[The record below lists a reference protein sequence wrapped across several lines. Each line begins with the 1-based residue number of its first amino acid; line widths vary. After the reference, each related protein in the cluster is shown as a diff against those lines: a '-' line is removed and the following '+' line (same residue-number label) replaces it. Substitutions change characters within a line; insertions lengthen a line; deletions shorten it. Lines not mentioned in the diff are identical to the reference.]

1 MAGRSVVYCL
11 PNENRRFSQREAEA
25 LELNLTQKQ
34 VQTLSP
40 QMMQSMEIL
49 QMGSQELLEYIEE
62 AVQENPV
69 LEPEETYDK
78 QDEFSVLRRKLE
90 WLEST
95 DPQNRYYHQQDTEE
109 EDSPLNNFGT
119 VQDDDENLYYY
130 VLSQLRVL
138 ELEPEVMD
146 AGVFLVES
154 LNQNGWLDE
163 PLEALAAG
171 HGCGPEVMAQAL
183 EVVQSLEPAG
193 VGARDLAECL
203 KLQLVRR
210 TPVNELA
217 VRIVERHLDAL
228 SKSRYGLIARELKA
242 SPEEVR
248 AACDVIRSLNPRPGT
263 GFAARENLTYINP
276 DIIVVSFPDHFE
288 LLTNDYY
295 FPTLNISGYY
305 TRLMKES
312 DDSQVKDY
320 LTGKVRQAKWM
331 VKAIEQRRSTLM
343 ACAECIL
350 EFQESFFRKGPGH
363 LVPLSL
369 ADVAERIGV
378 HESTVSRAVKEKYI
392 QCSMGFYPLSYFF
405 SRSLGPAAGDEA
417 ASPDAAKALL
427 KKLIAG
433 EDKKKPL
440 SDQKLYELMSA
451 QGCSLSRRTVAKY
464 RDELRIPSTTG
475 RKQYETSGAF

>member
-1 MAGRSVVYCL
+1 M
-11 PNENRRFSQREAEA
+11 
-25 LELNLTQKQ
+25 ELNLSQKQ
-34 VQTLSP
+34 TQTLSP

-69 LEPEETYDK
+69 LEPEENYDK
-78 QDEFSVLRRKLE
+78 QDEFSILRRKLE

-109 EDSPLNNFGT
+109 EDSPLKNYGT
-119 VQDDDENLYYY
+119 VEDEDENLYYY

-138 ELEPEVMD
+138 ELDPQVME

-163 PLEALAAG
+163 PLEDLAAD
-171 HGCGPEVMAQAL
+171 CGQPLTVMERAL
-183 EVVQSLEPAG
+183 SAIQSLEPAG
-193 VGARDLAECL
+193 VGARNLAECL

-210 TPVNELA
+210 TPVDQLA
-217 VRIVERHLDAL
+217 VRIVEDYLDAL
-228 SKSRYGLIARELKA
+228 SKSRYGLIARELKV
-242 SPEEVR
+242 STEEVR
-248 AACDVIRSLNPRPGT
+248 ASCDRIRALNPRPGT

-288 LLTNDYY
+288 LLSNDYY
-295 FPTLNISGYY
+295 FPTLHISGYY
-305 TRLMKES
+305 SRLMKES
-312 DDSQVKDY
+312 DDAQVKDY
-320 LTGKVRQAKWM
+320 LTDKMRQAKWM

-350 EFQESFFRKGPGH
+350 ERQEAFFRKGPGH

-369 ADVAERIGV
+369 ADVAGRIGV
-378 HESTVSRAVKEKYI
+378 HESTVSRAVKDKYI
-392 QCSMGFYPLSYFF
+392 QCSMGVYPLSYFF
-405 SRSLGPAAGDEA
+405 SRSLGTHSAGGEET

-433 EDKKKPL
+433 EDRKKPL
-440 SDQKLYELMSA
+440 SDQKLCQLMTE
-451 QGCSLSRRTVAKY
+451 QGCPLSRRTVAKY
-464 RDELRIPSTTG
+464 RDELHIPSTAG
-475 RKQYETSGAF
+475 RKQYE

>member
-1 MAGRSVVYCL
+1 M
-11 PNENRRFSQREAEA
+11 
-25 LELNLTQKQ
+25 ELNLTQKQ

-193 VGARDLAECL
+193 VGTNSGTVFRCIYLCIG
-203 KLQLVRR
+203 
-210 TPVNELA
+210 N
-217 VRIVERHLDAL
+217 
-228 SKSRYGLIARELKA
+228 
-242 SPEEVR
+242 
-248 AACDVIRSLNPRPGT
+248 VI
-263 GFAARENLTYINP
+263 
-276 DIIVVSFPDHFE
+276 
-288 LLTNDYY
+288 
-295 FPTLNISGYY
+295 
-305 TRLMKES
+305 
-312 DDSQVKDY
+312 
-320 LTGKVRQAKWM
+320 
-331 VKAIEQRRSTLM
+331 
-343 ACAECIL
+343 
-350 EFQESFFRKGPGH
+350 
-363 LVPLSL
+363 
-369 ADVAERIGV
+369 
-378 HESTVSRAVKEKYI
+378 
-392 QCSMGFYPLSYFF
+392 SM
-405 SRSLGPAAGDEA
+405 
-417 ASPDAAKALL
+417 
-427 KKLIAG
+427 I
-433 EDKKKPL
+433 
-440 SDQKLYELMSA
+440 
-451 QGCSLSRRTVAKY
+451 
-464 RDELRIPSTTG
+464 
-475 RKQYETSGAF
+475 

>member
-1 MAGRSVVYCL
+1 M
-11 PNENRRFSQREAEA
+11 
-25 LELNLTQKQ
+25 ELNLTQKQ

-217 VRIVERHLDAL
+217 VRIVER
-228 SKSRYGLIARELKA
+228 
-242 SPEEVR
+242 PWTPCPR
-248 AACDVIRSLNPRPGT
+248 AATASLPG
-263 GFAARENLTYINP
+263 N
-276 DIIVVSFPDHFE
+276 
-288 LLTNDYY
+288 
-295 FPTLNISGYY
+295 
-305 TRLMKES
+305 
-312 DDSQVKDY
+312 
-320 LTGKVRQAKWM
+320 
-331 VKAIEQRRSTLM
+331 
-343 ACAECIL
+343 
-350 EFQESFFRKGPGH
+350 
-363 LVPLSL
+363 
-369 ADVAERIGV
+369 
-378 HESTVSRAVKEKYI
+378 
-392 QCSMGFYPLSYFF
+392 
-405 SRSLGPAAGDEA
+405 
-417 ASPDAAKALL
+417 
-427 KKLIAG
+427 
-433 EDKKKPL
+433 
-440 SDQKLYELMSA
+440 
-451 QGCSLSRRTVAKY
+451 
-464 RDELRIPSTTG
+464 
-475 RKQYETSGAF
+475 

>member
-1 MAGRSVVYCL
+1 M
-11 PNENRRFSQREAEA
+11 
-25 LELNLTQKQ
+25 ELNLTQKQ

-193 VGARDLAECL
+193 VGARDRS
-203 KLQLVRR
+203 KLTTAWLLISSTV
-210 TPVNELA
+210 
-217 VRIVERHLDAL
+217 
-228 SKSRYGLIARELKA
+228 IARVPSFRQRCSA
-242 SPEEVR
+242 SNMREARTMPEHT
-248 AACDVIRSLNPRPGT
+248 AAPSEQTAPMRLAKILDSFIPGMHDTPCRIAIFTDGRKIKVFEKVYFRRPAFDPPLPQT
-263 GFAARENLTYINP
+263 WERNYWLERYQTPQAVEN
-276 DIIVVSFPDHFE
+276 
-288 LLTNDYY
+288 
-295 FPTLNISGYY
+295 
-305 TRLMKES
+305 
-312 DDSQVKDY
+312 
-320 LTGKVRQAKWM
+320 
-331 VKAIEQRRSTLM
+331 
-343 ACAECIL
+343 
-350 EFQESFFRKGPGH
+350 H
-363 LVPLSL
+363 LQKN
-369 ADVAERIGV
+369 G
-378 HESTVSRAVKEKYI
+378 
-392 QCSMGFYPLSYFF
+392 
-405 SRSLGPAAGDEA
+405 
-417 ASPDAAKALL
+417 LL
-427 KKLIAG
+427 K
-433 EDKKKPL
+433 EN
-440 SDQKLYELMSA
+440 SHE
-451 QGCSLSRRTVAKY
+451 
-464 RDELRIPSTTG
+464 
-475 RKQYETSGAF
+475 

>member
-1 MAGRSVVYCL
+1 M
-11 PNENRRFSQREAEA
+11 
-25 LELNLTQKQ
+25 ELNLSQKQ
-34 VQTLSP
+34 TQTLSP

-69 LEPEETYDK
+69 LEPEENYDK
-78 QDEFSVLRRKLE
+78 QDEFSILRRKLE

-109 EDSPLNNFGT
+109 EDSPLKNYGT
-119 VQDDDENLYYY
+119 VEDEDENLYYY

-138 ELEPEVMD
+138 ELDPQVME

-163 PLEALAAG
+163 PLEDLAAD
-171 HGCGPEVMAQAL
+171 CGQPLTVMERAL
-183 EVVQSLEPAG
+183 SAIQSLEPAG
-193 VGARDLAECL
+193 VGARNLAECL

-210 TPVNELA
+210 TPVDQLA
-217 VRIVERHLDAL
+217 VRIVEDYLDAL
-228 SKSRYGLIARELKA
+228 SKSRYGLIARELKVGT
-242 SPEEVR
+242 EEVR
-248 AACDVIRSLNPRPGT
+248 ASCDRIRALNPRPGT

-288 LLTNDYY
+288 LLSNDYY
-295 FPTLNISGYY
+295 FPTLHISGYY
-305 TRLMKES
+305 SRLMKES
-312 DDSQVKDY
+312 DDAQVKDY
-320 LTGKVRQAKWM
+320 LTDKMRQAKWM

-350 EFQESFFRKGPGH
+350 ERQETFFRKGPGH

-369 ADVAERIGV
+369 ADVAGRIGV
-378 HESTVSRAVKEKYI
+378 HESTVSRAVKDKYI
-392 QCSMGFYPLSYFF
+392 QCSMGVYPLSYFF
-405 SRSLGPAAGDEA
+405 SRSLGTHSAGGEET

-433 EDKKKPL
+433 EDRKKPL
-440 SDQKLYELMSA
+440 SDQKLCQLMTE
-451 QGCSLSRRTVAKY
+451 QGCPLSRRTVAKY
-464 RDELRIPSTTG
+464 RDELHIPSTAG
-475 RKQYETSGAF
+475 RKQYE

>member
-1 MAGRSVVYCL
+1 M
-11 PNENRRFSQREAEA
+11 
-25 LELNLTQKQ
+25 ELNLSQKQ
-34 VQTLSP
+34 TQTLSP

-69 LEPEETYDK
+69 LEPEENYDK
-78 QDEFSVLRRKLE
+78 QDEFSILRRKLE

-109 EDSPLNNFGT
+109 EDNPLKNYGT
-119 VQDDDENLYYY
+119 VEDEDENLYYY

-138 ELEPEVMD
+138 ELDPQVME

-163 PLEALAAG
+163 PLEDLAAD
-171 HGCGPEVMAQAL
+171 CGQPLTVMERAL
-183 EVVQSLEPAG
+183 SAIQSLEPAG
-193 VGARDLAECL
+193 VGARNLAECL

-210 TPVNELA
+210 TPVDQLA
-217 VRIVERHLDAL
+217 VRIVEDYLDAL
-228 SKSRYGLIARELKA
+228 SKSRYGLIARELKVGT
-242 SPEEVR
+242 EEVR
-248 AACDVIRSLNPRPGT
+248 ASCDRIRALNPRPGT

-288 LLTNDYY
+288 LLSNDYY
-295 FPTLNISGYY
+295 FPTLHISGYY
-305 TRLMKES
+305 SRLMKES
-312 DDSQVKDY
+312 DDAQVKDY
-320 LTGKVRQAKWM
+320 LTDKMRQAKWM

-350 EFQESFFRKGPGH
+350 ERQETFFRKGPGH

-369 ADVAERIGV
+369 ADVAGRIGV
-378 HESTVSRAVKEKYI
+378 HESTVSRAVKDKYI
-392 QCSMGFYPLSYFF
+392 QCSMGVYPLSYFF
-405 SRSLGPAAGDEA
+405 SRSLGTHSAGGEET

-433 EDKKKPL
+433 EDRKKPL
-440 SDQKLYELMSA
+440 SDQKLGQRMTE
-451 QGCSLSRRTVAKY
+451 QGCPLSRRTVAKY
-464 RDELRIPSTTG
+464 RDELHIPSTAG
-475 RKQYETSGAF
+475 RKQYE

>member
-1 MAGRSVVYCL
+1 M
-11 PNENRRFSQREAEA
+11 
-25 LELNLTQKQ
+25 ELNLTQKQ

-203 KLQLVRR
+203 KLQD
-210 TPVNELA
+210 A
-217 VRIVERHLDAL
+217 VW
-228 SKSRYGLIARELKA
+228 A
-242 SPEEVR
+242 S
-248 AACDVIRSLNPRPGT
+248 APG
-263 GFAARENLTYINP
+263 G
-276 DIIVVSFPDHFE
+276 
-288 LLTNDYY
+288 
-295 FPTLNISGYY
+295 
-305 TRLMKES
+305 
-312 DDSQVKDY
+312 
-320 LTGKVRQAKWM
+320 
-331 VKAIEQRRSTLM
+331 
-343 ACAECIL
+343 
-350 EFQESFFRKGPGH
+350 
-363 LVPLSL
+363 
-369 ADVAERIGV
+369 
-378 HESTVSRAVKEKYI
+378 
-392 QCSMGFYPLSYFF
+392 
-405 SRSLGPAAGDEA
+405 
-417 ASPDAAKALL
+417 
-427 KKLIAG
+427 
-433 EDKKKPL
+433 
-440 SDQKLYELMSA
+440 
-451 QGCSLSRRTVAKY
+451 
-464 RDELRIPSTTG
+464 
-475 RKQYETSGAF
+475 

>member
-1 MAGRSVVYCL
+1 
-11 PNENRRFSQREAEA
+11 
-25 LELNLTQKQ
+25 
-34 VQTLSP
+34 
-40 QMMQSMEIL
+40 
-49 QMGSQELLEYIEE
+49 MGSQELLEYIEE

-331 VKAIEQRRSTLM
+331 VKGHRAAPLHPHGVRRVYSGIPGVLFPQG
-343 ACAECIL
+343 ARPPGSPVPGRRGRAHRRPRVHSEPGG
-350 EFQESFFRKGPGH
+350 KGEVYPVLHGC
-363 LVPLSL
+363 LSPEL
-369 ADVAERIGV
+369 
-378 HESTVSRAVKEKYI
+378 
-392 QCSMGFYPLSYFF
+392 LF
-405 SRSLGPAAGDEA
+405 SPAAWA
-417 ASPDAAKALL
+417 PPPATRPPPPDAAKALL

-440 SDQKLYELMSA
+440 SDQKLCELMSA

-464 RDELRIPSTTG
+464 RDELHIPSTAG

>member
-1 MAGRSVVYCL
+1 MKYDVFRRGEAGT
-11 PNENRRFSQREAEA
+11 
-25 LELNLTQKQ
+25 LELNLSQKQ
-34 VQTLSP
+34 TQTLSP

-69 LEPEETYDK
+69 LEPEENYDK

-109 EDSPLNNFGT
+109 EDSPLKNYGT
-119 VQDDDENLYYY
+119 VEDEDENLYYY

-138 ELEPEVMD
+138 ELEPQVMD

-163 PLEALAAG
+163 PLEDLAADCGCSLAVMEQALAA
-171 HGCGPEVMAQAL
+171 
-183 EVVQSLEPAG
+183 VQSLEPAG
-193 VGARDLAECL
+193 VGARTLSECL

-210 TPVNELA
+210 APVDELA
-217 VRIVERHLDAL
+217 VRIVENYLDAL
-228 SKSRYGLIARELKA
+228 SKSRYGLIARELKVTA
-242 SPEEVR
+242 EEVR
-248 AACDVIRSLNPRPGT
+248 ASCDRIRALNPRPGT

-288 LLTNDYY
+288 LLSNDYY
-295 FPTLNISGYY
+295 FPTLHISGYY

-312 DDSQVKDY
+312 DDGQVRDY
-320 LTGKVRQAKWM
+320 LTDKMRQAKWM

-350 EFQESFFRKGPGH
+350 ELQEAFFHKGPGH

-369 ADVAERIGV
+369 ADVAGRIGV
-378 HESTVSRAVKEKYI
+378 HESTVSRAVKDKYI
-392 QCSMGFYPLSYFF
+392 QCSMGVYPLSYFF
-405 SRSLGPAAGDEA
+405 SRGLGASASAGEEA

-427 KKLIAG
+427 KKFIAG

-440 SDQKLYELMSA
+440 SDQKLCELMAA
-451 QGCSLSRRTVAKY
+451 QGCPLSRRTVAKY
-464 RDELRIPSTTG
+464 RDELHIPSTAG
-475 RKQYETSGAF
+475 RKQYES

>member
-1 MAGRSVVYCL
+1 M
-11 PNENRRFSQREAEA
+11 
-25 LELNLTQKQ
+25 ELNLTQKQ

-217 VRIVERHLDAL
+217 VR
-228 SKSRYGLIARELKA
+228 
-242 SPEEVR
+242 
-248 AACDVIRSLNPRPGT
+248 
-263 GFAARENLTYINP
+263 
-276 DIIVVSFPDHFE
+276 
-288 LLTNDYY
+288 
-295 FPTLNISGYY
+295 
-305 TRLMKES
+305 M
-312 DDSQVKDY
+312 
-320 LTGKVRQAKWM
+320 
-331 VKAIEQRRSTLM
+331 
-343 ACAECIL
+343 
-350 EFQESFFRKGPGH
+350 
-363 LVPLSL
+363 
-369 ADVAERIGV
+369 
-378 HESTVSRAVKEKYI
+378 
-392 QCSMGFYPLSYFF
+392 
-405 SRSLGPAAGDEA
+405 
-417 ASPDAAKALL
+417 
-427 KKLIAG
+427 
-433 EDKKKPL
+433 
-440 SDQKLYELMSA
+440 
-451 QGCSLSRRTVAKY
+451 
-464 RDELRIPSTTG
+464 
-475 RKQYETSGAF
+475 

>member
-1 MAGRSVVYCL
+1 M
-11 PNENRRFSQREAEA
+11 
-25 LELNLTQKQ
+25 ELNLSQKQ
-34 VQTLSP
+34 TQTLSP

-69 LEPEETYDK
+69 LEPEENYDK
-78 QDEFSVLRRKLE
+78 QDEFSILRRKLE

-109 EDSPLNNFGT
+109 EDNPLKNYGT
-119 VQDDDENLYYY
+119 VEDEDENLYYY

-138 ELEPEVMD
+138 ELDPQVME

-163 PLEALAAG
+163 PLEDLAAD
-171 HGCGPEVMAQAL
+171 CGQPLTVMERAL
-183 EVVQSLEPAG
+183 SAIQSLEPAG
-193 VGARDLAECL
+193 VGARNLAECL

-210 TPVNELA
+210 TPVDQLA
-217 VRIVERHLDAL
+217 VRIVEDYLDAL
-228 SKSRYGLIARELKA
+228 SKSRYGLIARELKVGT
-242 SPEEVR
+242 EEVR
-248 AACDVIRSLNPRPGT
+248 ASCDRIRALNPRPGT

-288 LLTNDYY
+288 LLSNDYY
-295 FPTLNISGYY
+295 FPTLHISGYY
-305 TRLMKES
+305 SRLMKES
-312 DDSQVKDY
+312 DDAQVKDY
-320 LTGKVRQAKWM
+320 LTDKMRQAKWM

-350 EFQESFFRKGPGH
+350 DRQETFFRKGPGH

-369 ADVAERIGV
+369 ADVAGRIGV
-378 HESTVSRAVKEKYI
+378 HESTVSRAVKDKYI
-392 QCSMGFYPLSYFF
+392 QCSMGVYPLSYFF
-405 SRSLGPAAGDEA
+405 SRSLGTHSAGGEET

-433 EDKKKPL
+433 EDRKKPL
-440 SDQKLYELMSA
+440 SDQKLCQLMTE
-451 QGCSLSRRTVAKY
+451 QGCPLSRRTVAKY
-464 RDELRIPSTTG
+464 RDELHIPSTAG
-475 RKQYETSGAF
+475 RKQYE

>member
-1 MAGRSVVYCL
+1 M
-11 PNENRRFSQREAEA
+11 
-25 LELNLTQKQ
+25 ELNLTQKQ

-193 VGARDLAECL
+193 WRYVLWSATW
-203 KLQLVRR
+203 
-210 TPVNELA
+210 TPC
-217 VRIVERHLDAL
+217 
-228 SKSRYGLIARELKA
+228 
-242 SPEEVR
+242 PR
-248 AACDVIRSLNPRPGT
+248 AATASLPG
-263 GFAARENLTYINP
+263 N
-276 DIIVVSFPDHFE
+276 
-288 LLTNDYY
+288 
-295 FPTLNISGYY
+295 
-305 TRLMKES
+305 
-312 DDSQVKDY
+312 
-320 LTGKVRQAKWM
+320 
-331 VKAIEQRRSTLM
+331 
-343 ACAECIL
+343 
-350 EFQESFFRKGPGH
+350 
-363 LVPLSL
+363 
-369 ADVAERIGV
+369 
-378 HESTVSRAVKEKYI
+378 
-392 QCSMGFYPLSYFF
+392 
-405 SRSLGPAAGDEA
+405 
-417 ASPDAAKALL
+417 
-427 KKLIAG
+427 
-433 EDKKKPL
+433 
-440 SDQKLYELMSA
+440 
-451 QGCSLSRRTVAKY
+451 
-464 RDELRIPSTTG
+464 
-475 RKQYETSGAF
+475 

>member
-171 HGCGPEVMAQAL
+171 HGCGPEVMGPGPGGGT
-183 EVVQSLEPAG
+183 VP
-193 VGARDLAECL
+193 GAR
-203 KLQLVRR
+203 RR
-210 TPVNELA
+210 GGPGSGRVPQAPARAPHAGERAGGTYCGAPPGRPVQEPL
-217 VRIVERHLDAL
+217 RPH
-228 SKSRYGLIARELKA
+228 
-242 SPEEVR
+242 
-248 AACDVIRSLNPRPGT
+248 CPGT
-263 GFAARENLTYINP
+263 
-276 DIIVVSFPDHFE
+276 
-288 LLTNDYY
+288 
-295 FPTLNISGYY
+295 
-305 TRLMKES
+305 ES
-312 DDSQVKDY
+312 QS
-320 LTGKVRQAKWM
+320 
-331 VKAIEQRRSTLM
+331 
-343 ACAECIL
+343 
-350 EFQESFFRKGPGH
+350 
-363 LVPLSL
+363 
-369 ADVAERIGV
+369 
-378 HESTVSRAVKEKYI
+378 
-392 QCSMGFYPLSYFF
+392 
-405 SRSLGPAAGDEA
+405 
-417 ASPDAAKALL
+417 
-427 KKLIAG
+427 
-433 EDKKKPL
+433 
-440 SDQKLYELMSA
+440 
-451 QGCSLSRRTVAKY
+451 
-464 RDELRIPSTTG
+464 
-475 RKQYETSGAF
+475 